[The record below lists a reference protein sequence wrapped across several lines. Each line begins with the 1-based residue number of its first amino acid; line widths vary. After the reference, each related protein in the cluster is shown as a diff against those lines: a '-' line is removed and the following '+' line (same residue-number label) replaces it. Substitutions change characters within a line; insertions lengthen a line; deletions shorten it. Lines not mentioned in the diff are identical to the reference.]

1 MAVDPHADVTY
12 AELVEFCTHLV
23 GDGDYRRLFGAAA
36 VATSPQDRRRNQ
48 SIKFLRQAALYD
60 CARQVLRDRVAGAF
74 AECGCFRGQA
84 SYLLA
89 SMVAEAKAARNLH
102 VFDSFEGLSSFEDA
116 DRAGIERD
124 AAREARMRAH
134 FAWPEESFRQV
145 MAVFGN
151 AVKSYR
157 GWIPDR
163 FPEVADETFALV
175 HIDVDLYQPTRDS
188 LEFFY
193 PRLAP
198 GGWIVIDDYNTLPY
212 PGANTAVDAFVATI
226 DPACA
231 VPGQIGGFL
240 IRKRDT

>member
-1 MAVDPHADVTY
+1 M
-12 AELVEFCTHLV
+12 
-23 GDGDYRRLFGAAA
+23 
-36 VATSPQDRRRNQ
+36 
-48 SIKFLRQAALYD
+48 
-60 CARQVLRDRVAGAF
+60 AGAF

-89 SMVAEAKAARNLH
+89 SMIAETQVPLTLH
-102 VFDSFEGLSSFEDA
+102 VFDSFEGLSPFEAA
-116 DRAGIERD
+116 DRTGIDRD
-124 AAREARMRAH
+124 ATREARMRAH
-134 FAWPEESFRQV
+134 FAWPEQRFRRV
-145 MAVFGN
+145 MAVFGD
-151 AVKSYR
+151 AVQTYR

-163 FPEVADETFALV
+163 FGEVADETFALV

-198 GGWIVIDDYNTLPY
+198 GGWIVVDDYNALPY

-231 VPGQIGGFL
+231 VPGQVGGFL
-240 IRKRDT
+240 IRKRDR